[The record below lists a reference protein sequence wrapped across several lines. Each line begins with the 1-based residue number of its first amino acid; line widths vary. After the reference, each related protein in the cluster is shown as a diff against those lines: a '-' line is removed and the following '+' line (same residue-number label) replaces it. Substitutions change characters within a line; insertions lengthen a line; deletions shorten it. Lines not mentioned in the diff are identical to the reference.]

1 MEAFSGLDGISIR
14 PSLSEQMI
22 SDLKFGQCIPKEIA
36 TSTIEA
42 RLLDNIGIASALSR
56 RRLLVHDMC

>member
-1 MEAFSGLDGISIR
+1 
-14 PSLSEQMI
+14 MI

-42 RLLDNIGIASALSR
+42 RLLDKIGIDSALSR
-56 RRLLVHDMC
+56 RRMLVHDMF